1 MVDAAASPYCRI
13 VTSRSHATPESAPP
27 LERTRERN
35 PEWFIGWDTVT
46 EEWVALPSSTAP
58 RRDPPWV
65 YAVDLAGLEGQ
76 LARG

>member
-1 MVDAAASPYCRI
+1 MIQMTDAAPRLDD
-13 VTSRSHATPESAPP
+13 P
-27 LERTRERN
+27 LAELQAQHPR
-35 PEWFIGWDTVT
+35 WFIGWCDIT

-65 YAVDLAGLEGQ
+65 TAADLAGLEER